1 MHDQT
6 QPTLLAAA
14 RSKKGTGLHIK
25 YPELL
30 EAHITYI
37 FYGSLHVIN
46 EFEWVWEGQ
55 QQNWAHLPTKCSKI
69 GSQDSLLL
77 GNQECSPKKQ
87 YTITH
92 L

>member
-6 QPTLLAAA
+6 QPTLLAAT

-37 FYGSLHVIN
+37 FYGSLYVIN

-55 QQNWAHLPTKCSKI
+55 
-69 GSQDSLLL
+69 
-77 GNQECSPKKQ
+77 
-87 YTITH
+87 
-92 L
+92 